1 MTSGNSL
8 MVTFIGTL
16 IIVIL
21 CCLMMGLGLVFTGK
35 PLSGGCGKK
44 VPGAPRCRACPKRD
58 KKIRQDGHPAGE
70 SG

>member
-1 MTSGNSL
+1 M
-8 MVTFIGTL
+8 MTFIGTL

-44 VPGAPRCRACPKRD
+44 APGTPQCRACPNRD
-58 KKIRQDGHPAGE
+58 KKIRQDKQLKGDMG
-70 SG
+70 

>member
-1 MTSGNSL
+1 MA
-8 MVTFIGTL
+8 TFIGTL

-35 PLSGGCGKK
+35 PLPGGCGKK
-44 VPGAPRCRACPKRD
+44 APGAPRCSACPKRD
-58 KKIRQDGHPAGE
+58 KRLRQDGQRAGE

>member
-1 MTSGNSL
+1 MA
-8 MVTFIGTL
+8 TFIGTV

-21 CCLMMGLGLVFTGK
+21 CCLAMGLGLVFTGK

-44 VPGAPRCRACPKRD
+44 VPGAPRCEACPKRG
-58 KKIRQDGHPAGE
+58 KKIHQDEHLAGE

>member
-1 MTSGNSL
+1 

-21 CCLMMGLGLVFTGK
+21 CCLMMGLGLIFTGK
-35 PLSGGCGKK
+35 PLSGGCGKT
-44 VPGAPRCRACPKRD
+44 VPGAPRCKTCPNRD
-58 KKIRQDGHPAGE
+58 KNTRQVEHLEGV